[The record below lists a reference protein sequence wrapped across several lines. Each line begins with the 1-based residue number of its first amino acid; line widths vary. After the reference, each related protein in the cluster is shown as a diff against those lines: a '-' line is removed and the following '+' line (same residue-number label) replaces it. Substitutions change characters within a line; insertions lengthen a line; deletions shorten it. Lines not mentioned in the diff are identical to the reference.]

1 MGRKRRRTPAQQFSQ
16 FALSS
21 TETENCYADYL
32 NRMTDLYLNLY
43 KFENIPKSIDPRY
56 LCKLKMM
63 YAGCAFFKDEV
74 LGVLVLPFNVIGRPD
89 VNENPQE
96 IEVYA
101 VNGYHRHLGKD
112 EFAIMWSNYRRYV
125 PFITITLFAK
135 RMVQTQRTIDV
146 NLHNQKTPRIAK
158 VTDNSRMS
166 VINLLKD
173 VDGYVPGIE
182 VNETMN
188 TDNLKVL
195 DLTAPYVTDK
205 MDVHKNVVWNE
216 FLTWCGVENSNM
228 DKKERLVA
236 NEVMGNYGN
245 VEMGR
250 NTGLD
255 SAKQGLEKAN
265 ELFGL
270 SMDVTFNSRIPTM
283 LNAPEYLDLTGGM
296 KNGEI
301 YDNPTGISRGLDE

>member
-1 MGRKRRRTPAQQFSQ
+1 MARRRRKNPAERFNQ

-21 TETENCYADYL
+21 DATMRCYSDYL

-43 KFENIPKSIDPRY
+43 KFDHIPKSIDKRY
-56 LCKLKMM
+56 LVKLKMM
-63 YAGCAFFKDEV
+63 QAGCAFFQDEL
-74 LGVLVLPFNVIGRPD
+74 LGVLALPFNVIGRPD
-89 VNENPQE
+89 VNENPTE

-101 VNGYHRHLGKD
+101 VNGYHRHLNSG

-125 PFITITLFAK
+125 PYTTITLFAE
-135 RMVQTQRTIDV
+135 RMVQAQRTIDV
-146 NLHNQKTPRIAK
+146 NLHNQKTPRVVK
-158 VTDNSRMS
+158 VSDNSRIS
-166 VINLLKD
+166 FVNLLKE

-182 VNETMN
+182 VNESLN
-188 TDNLKVL
+188 TDNLSVL

-255 SAKQGLEKAN
+255 AAREGLEWAN

-270 SMDVTFNSRIPTM
+270 NMTVEFNSRIPTM
-283 LNAPEYLDLTGGM
+283 LNAPQYLDLSGGMPNGQIYNNPAGTGG
-296 KNGEI
+296 
-301 YDNPTGISRGLDE
+301 GLDG

>member
-1 MGRKRRRTPAQQFSQ
+1 MARKRHKTPAQQYSN

-21 TETENCYADYL
+21 ADTQRCYADYL

-43 KFENIPKSIDPRY
+43 KFENIPDSIDTRY
-56 LCKLKMM
+56 LCKLKMK
-63 YAGCAFFKDEV
+63 YAACAFFKDEIM
-74 LGVLVLPFNVIGRPD
+74 GVLALPFNVIGRPD

-101 VNGYHRHLGKD
+101 VNGYHRHLRKG

-125 PFITITLFAK
+125 PYVTITIFAE

-146 NLHNQKTPRIAK
+146 NLHNQKTPRIVK

-182 VNETMN
+182 VNEAMN

-195 DLTAPYVTDK
+195 DLNAPYVTDK

-255 SAKQGLEKAN
+255 AAKQGLKEAN
-265 ELFGL
+265 ALFGL
-270 SMDVTFNSRIPTM
+270 NMDVSFNSRIPTM
-283 LNAPEYLDLTGGM
+283 LNAPEYLNLNGGK
-296 KNGEI
+296 KNGDL
-301 YDNPTGISRGLDE
+301 YDNPAGISGGPE